1 MRERHN
7 SLRQRGMEKR
17 SLRQWHSRPS
27 DTLKNRKN
35 YTRSASLPTSQK
47 NPQGTAGWLRG
58 QIVPEGKRKSERNN
72 TGLTAKYS
80 QKSEKI
86 SNSQRIWQEETQ
98 KDRGLVLY
106 RDIRVFSGRKRQ
118 NKREEVAPVSLG
130 TLKGEA
136 RSLMHSHSASS
147 ATAPLFLTLHSV
159 LFQDFWSASLCINT
173 ISF

>member
-7 SLRQRGMEKR
+7 SLRQRGLEKR

-27 DTLKNRKN
+27 DKQKNRKI

-47 NPQGTAGWLRG
+47 THKELLDGRGASVSQRGRGRVRESTADWQQSLAKE
-58 QIVPEGKRKSERNN
+58 VKSENVTRDD
-72 TGLTAKYS
+72 AKNKKK
-80 QKSEKI
+80 QG
-86 SNSQRIWQEETQ
+86 
-98 KDRGLVLY
+98 DLVLFRERREY
-106 RDIRVFSGRKRQ
+106 TGRKRP

-130 TLKGEA
+130 TLKGE
-136 RSLMHSHSASS
+136 SLMHSHSESS
-147 ATAPLFLTLHSV
+147 ATASLFLMLRSV

>member
-1 MRERHN
+1 MA
-7 SLRQRGMEKR
+7 LTAK
-17 SLRQWHSRPS
+17 WHTEEP
-27 DTLKNRKN
+27 KKN

-80 QKSEKI
+80 QKNEEI
-86 SNSQRIWQEETQ
+86 SNSQRIWQEEMQ

-136 RSLMHSHSASS
+136 RSLMHSHSASFCHS
-147 ATAPLFLTLHSV
+147 AHYSWRSTLFFSRTFEVPLC
-159 LFQDFWSASLCINT
+159 ASTN
-173 ISF
+173 